1 MLIKPE
7 KEPHEQIFKRI
18 GGGFIYWYNSKYQR
32 TGHLFQDRFKSEP
45 LEDDVYFSTVLRYIH
60 LNPVKA
66 GICKKPEDYKYSSY
80 REYIQVADVADTEF
94 TNNTEVLEA
103 KKSSLGYSFYCKV

>member
-7 KEPHEQIFKRI
+7 KEPLEQIFKRI
-18 GGGFIYWYNSKYQR
+18 GGRFIYWYNSKYQR
-32 TGHLFQDRFKSEP
+32 TGHLFQDRFKSEL

-60 LNPVKA
+60 QNPVKA

-94 TNNTEVLEA
+94 ANNTEVLET